1 MPPGMGIL
9 MHELAAKAGL
19 ISDVGDCAAGKLS
32 VEKGVSSQCWVLA
45 TELQALV
52 DLDLDVEI
60 TGFSSAEVEIL
71 CGQARAPFPGQEHAR
86 MTRCVS
92 PTLSRP

>member
-19 ISDVGDCAAGKLS
+19 ISDVGDCAAGTLS
-32 VEKGVSSQCWVLA
+32 VEKGVSSRCWVLA
-45 TELQALV
+45 AELQALV

-60 TGFSSAEVEIL
+60 TASPPPRSRSFAVRRELPS
-71 CGQARAPFPGQEHAR
+71 QARSMLG
-86 MTRCVS
+86 
-92 PTLSRP
+92 